1 MKMLLGRGDAE
12 DVIASLKRSQAVI
25 EFRPDGTILT
35 ANDNFLKAMGYS
47 LEEIAGKH
55 HSMFVEAA
63 EVNSDA
69 YRAFWPSLAA
79 GTYQQA
85 EFKRLGKGGR
95 QIWIQATYSP
105 VMDANGKVY
114 KVVKFA
120 TDVTGQRLQSADF
133 QGQLKAIGKSQ
144 AVIEFRLD
152 GTILTANDN
161 FLKAM
166 GYSLEEI
173 AGKHHSVFLEPAES
187 AGAAYRSFWDK
198 LGRGEFQSGEY
209 RRVGK
214 GGREVWIQATYNPI
228 LDMNAKPFKVVKYAT
243 DITAMVSERTRRGEA
258 QQKIDSQLTGIAAT
272 VEQSTQQAATAE
284 EATRQTSQNVQM
296 VASGAEELNA
306 SVQEISRQVT
316 QALSITSEAVKEATH
331 TSEIISSLAEAA
343 QTIGKVVELISSIAE
358 QTNLLALN
366 ATIEAARAGEA
377 GKGFAVVASEVKTL
391 ANQTASATNEI
402 GEQIAAVQGVTRKAV
417 EAIGTIS
424 ATISRIDT
432 ISTSIANAVEEQSAV
447 SREIS
452 ANMQTAAE
460 GVKLIAQNVADI
472 AQASREINGATR
484 EVKEVS
490 RAIA

>member
-1 MKMLLGRGDAE
+1 
-12 DVIASLKRSQAVI
+12 IASLKRSQAVI
-25 EFRPDGTILT
+25 EFRP
-35 ANDNFLKAMGYS
+35 
-47 LEEIAGKH
+47 
-55 HSMFVEAA
+55 
-63 EVNSDA
+63 
-69 YRAFWPSLAA
+69 
-79 GTYQQA
+79 
-85 EFKRLGKGGR
+85 
-95 QIWIQATYSP
+95 
-105 VMDANGKVY
+105 
-114 KVVKFA
+114 
-120 TDVTGQRLQSADF
+120 
-133 QGQLKAIGKSQ
+133 
-144 AVIEFRLD
+144 D

-187 AGAAYRSFWDK
+187 AGAAYRSFWDR

-417 EAIGTIS
+417 DAIGTIS